1 MRGIFRGAIA
11 AAPAVMLAITAGR
24 AFAQQD
30 KALEV
35 SPADLFQGFVSDGA
49 ADGQRSAAQSRR
61 IYHVLLRPGA
71 YGHARLRP
79 FLEQLEGVAVNHPSR
94 HLAAEAA
101 YALSIPGTRAV
112 DAPVPGTVERLIEVY
127 NRTRHGVARAVVV
140 GSMIDQSER
149 AAAIPFL
156 ESVATMPRNAT
167 GPDLAQRLAIYALA
181 SMGEEGRR
189 VLRRLHESGVITEP
203 EARYQLEVIARKGY
217 RVGD

>member
-11 AAPAVMLAITAGR
+11 AAPVVMLVVTAGP
-24 AFAQQD
+24 AVAQQD

-35 SPADLFQGFVSDGA
+35 TPAELFQGFVSEGA
-49 ADGQRSAAQSRR
+49 AAGQRSAAQSRR

-79 FLEQLEGVAVNHPSR
+79 FLEQLKDVAVNHPAER
-94 HLAAEAA
+94 LAAEAA

-112 DAPVPGTVERLIEVY
+112 DAPAPGTVERLIEVY
-127 NRTRHGVARAVVV
+127 NRTQHGVVRAVVV

-149 AAAIPFL
+149 EAAIPCL
-156 ESVATMPRNAT
+156 ESVATTPRNAT

-181 SMGEEGRR
+181 SMGDAGRQ
-189 VLRRLHESGVITEP
+189 VLRRLHERRAIRDP
-203 EARYQLEVIARKGY
+203 EARYQLEVIARNGY
-217 RVGD
+217 RLDD

>member
-11 AAPAVMLAITAGR
+11 AAPVVMLVVTAGP
-24 AFAQQD
+24 AVAQQD

-35 SPADLFQGFVSDGA
+35 TPAELFQGFVSEGA
-49 ADGQRSAAQSRR
+49 AAGQRSAAQSRR

-79 FLEQLEGVAVNHPSR
+79 FLEQLKDVAVNHPAER
-94 HLAAEAA
+94 LAAEAA

-112 DAPVPGTVERLIEVY
+112 DAPAPGTVERLIEVY
-127 NRTRHGVARAVVV
+127 NRTQHGVVRAVVV

-149 AAAIPFL
+149 EAAIPFL
-156 ESVATMPRNAT
+156 ESVATTPRNAT

-181 SMGEEGRR
+181 SMGDAGRQ
-189 VLRRLHESGVITEP
+189 VLRRLHERRAIRDP
-203 EARYQLEVIARKGY
+203 EARYQLEVIARNGY
-217 RVGD
+217 RLDD